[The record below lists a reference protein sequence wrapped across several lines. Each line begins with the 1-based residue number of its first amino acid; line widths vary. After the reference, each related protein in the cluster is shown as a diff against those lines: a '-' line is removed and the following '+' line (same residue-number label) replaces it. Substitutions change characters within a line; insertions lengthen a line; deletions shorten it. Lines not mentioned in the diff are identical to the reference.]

1 MLYSKQPT
9 PILSRNTEVC
19 WGEHCNTAS
28 CCLGLHP
35 RVILHRRLIL
45 SSSPTRSKTI
55 GTTPSL
61 PDTAPNKYYEN
72 PSPIHRSLL
81 SSPVG
86 PHDEMHCRSLLR
98 SRELRNPRA
107 VNEGNLS
114 RTWNTVNRVEHGL
127 LSSASI
133 CRMKIALL
141 ISLAPVLG
149 T

>member
-1 MLYSKQPT
+1 MLYSNNLHLSYLET
-9 PILSRNTEVC
+9 PKCAGV
-19 WGEHCNTAS
+19 NTATLRLVALD
-28 CCLGLHP
+28 CTP
-35 RVILHRRLIL
+35 EIILHRQLIM
-45 SSSPTRSKTI
+45 SSSPTRSNTI
-55 GTTPSL
+55 GAAPSL

-133 CRMKIALL
+133 CRMKLALL